1 MGEGRRPP
9 HQRLVVRRPWWH
21 RAPFPP
27 PAAGRRRKPFR
38 RSWGVELMHLAHY
51 LGLVHRSELELASSF
66 REVAS
71 AHGDEP
77 DVSVLCQKFAVQCDQ
92 HAAKLAPFVGRYG
105 EDAPEEPER
114 LHVDLF
120 GGTRTGGLGLLRDLH
135 DLYLMASEV
144 DISWTLVGQAAQG
157 ARDEAL
163 FETVTSCDGET
174 TTQLRWLRTRMK
186 QAAPQALLV
195 AS

>member
-1 MGEGRRPP
+1 
-9 HQRLVVRRPWWH
+9 
-21 RAPFPP
+21 
-27 PAAGRRRKPFR
+27 
-38 RSWGVELMHLAHY
+38 MHLAHY
-51 LGLVHRSELELASSF
+51 LGLVHRSELVLANAY
-66 REVAS
+66 REVAA

-77 DVSVLCQKFAVQCDQ
+77 DVSVLCQKFAGQCDQ
-92 HAAKLAPFVGRYG
+92 HAAKLAPFVDRYG
-105 EDAPEEPER
+105 EEAPDEPER
-114 LHVDLF
+114 LHSDLF

-157 ARDEAL
+157 ARDKAL
-163 FETVTSCDGET
+163 FETVSACDGET
-174 TTQLRWLRTRMK
+174 ALQIRWLRTRMK

>member
-51 LGLVHRSELELASSF
+51 LGLVHRSEQELASSF

-92 HAAKLAPFVGRYG
+92 HAAKLMPFVDRYG
-105 EDAPEEPER
+105 EEAPQEPER
-114 LHVDLF
+114 LHSDLF
-120 GGTRTGGLGLLRDLH
+120 GGTRTGGS
-135 DLYLMASEV
+135 ACCAICTTCTSWPAKS
-144 DISWTLVGQAAQG
+144 ISPGRWSGRRPRAP
-157 ARDEAL
+157 
-163 FETVTSCDGET
+163 VTKRCW
-174 TTQLRWLRTRMK
+174 RR
-186 QAAPQALLV
+186 
-195 AS
+195 